1 VKRPTIGGLREDI
14 AAILYIARGM
24 TLGEFK
30 ALLPK
35 GDLWVFGYGSLMW
48 SPCFEYR
55 QKSLGR
61 AHGYHRAL
69 CILSTR
75 YRGTQRKPGLVMGLC
90 RGGSCW
96 GMAYRIDAP
105 RLRRALARLWYREMP
120 RRVYEPRLIPV
131 KVGTKTV
138 RALAFVADPM
148 HPAYVRELDLHGRAR
163 LVAQG
168 IGTRGPCVD
177 YIRNTLE
184 HMQEVG
190 VRDPHLEHILHAAMA
205 LRENGGHGS
214 GALACAVAPSAAR
227 QPESRAAG
235 AVLRRAARRPRRAAA
250 RR

>member
-1 VKRPTIGGLREDI
+1 MK
-14 AAILYIARGM
+14 
-24 TLGEFK
+24 LGEFI
-30 ALLPK
+30 ARLPR

-48 SPCFEYR
+48 SPCFDYS
-55 QKSLGR
+55 QKRLAR

-75 YRGTQRKPGLVMGLC
+75 YRGTDRKPGLVMGLC
-90 RGGSCW
+90 PGGSCW

-131 KVGTKTV
+131 KLGSKTV
-138 RALAFVADPM
+138 RALAFVADPA
-148 HPAYVRELDLHGRAR
+148 HPSYVRELDLHGRAR

-168 IGTRGPCVD
+168 IGIRGACVD
-177 YIRNTLE
+177 YIRNTLD
-184 HMQEVG
+184 HMHEVG
-190 VRDPHLEHILHAAMA
+190 VRDPHLERILHAALA
-205 LRENGGHGS
+205 LRQNGAHGPRTV
-214 GALACAVAPSAAR
+214 ACAPPPSAAR
-227 QPESRAAG
+227 QPEARAAG